1 MPTMATLAQLGAA
14 QGLMLVFAVL
24 SVGHG
29 NRAANRVLA
38 LFIGVLSLRLFLL
51 ALEYQSFHA
60 ERFNVAVFSL
70 LHLSYAIGPLLF
82 FYVRLLTVPENR
94 LALRDAWH
102 FLPIPLAALL
112 MLPGG
117 PVLPLDLSGYNHFN
131 ALPDEIRTR
140 VILASTPVFLSL
152 GIYSSL
158 CLRML
163 KRYHRSIRERFS
175 ALESINLDWLRM
187 LVWFCLTIASF
198 SFFGELYR
206 AFALLDI
213 GPRSAYSVVFSVALI
228 YYMGLRG
235 LRQPLIFDQSEGA
248 AVAAGLPEMQGQ
260 PELGEHGEKY
270 QKSGLGDEQ
279 MESIWRKLQA
289 CMESAAPYLQPG
301 IKLADIARMV
311 GTRANYLSQTINS
324 RAGESF
330 FDYIN
335 RHRVEYAK
343 TLLLS
348 EPDMT
353 VSEVALRAG
362 FNSQNV
368 FNGHFK
374 KRVGKTPTQF
384 RKLKG
389 YTKQ

>member
-1 MPTMATLAQLGAA
+1 MPGMATLAQLGAA

-29 NRAANRVLA
+29 NRGANRVLA

-51 ALEYQSFHA
+51 ALEYQSFHVG
-60 ERFNVAVFSL
+60 RFNAAVFSL

-82 FYVRLLTVPENR
+82 FYVRLLTVPGNR
-94 LALRDAWH
+94 LAWRDVWH
-102 FLPIPLAALL
+102 LLPIPLAGL
-112 MLPGG
+112 MLLPGG
-117 PVLPLDLSGYNHFN
+117 PILTVDVSQYGHFN
-131 ALPDEIRTR
+131 QLPDHIRTK

-152 GIYSSL
+152 GVYSAL
-158 CLRML
+158 CLRL
-163 KRYHRSIRERFS
+163 LRRYHRSIRERFS
-175 ALESINLDWLRM
+175 ALESINLGWLKM
-187 LVWFCLTIASF
+187 LAWFCLTIAAF

-235 LRQPLIFDQSEGA
+235 LRQPLIFDQTRQSEPQ
-248 AVAAGLPEMQGQ
+248 LPEV
-260 PELGEHGEKY
+260 EVHTDDEYHGEKY
-270 QKSGLGDEQ
+270 QKSGLSEQ
-279 MESIWRKLQA
+279 QLDSIWRKLQV
-289 CMESAAPYLQPG
+289 CMDVSAPYLQAG
-301 IKLADIARMV
+301 IKLADIARMI
-311 GTRANYLSQTINS
+311 GTRTNYLSQTINT

-330 FDYIN
+330 FDFVN

-343 TLLLS
+343 SLLLA
-348 EPDMT
+348 ERDMT
-353 VSEVALRAG
+353 VSEVAMRAG

-374 KRVGKTPTQF
+374 KREGITPTQF
-384 RKLKG
+384 RKNKNKIK
-389 YTKQ
+389 TDS